1 MAKTESL
8 LASLEKTYA
17 EAKAKEINELHNALV
32 DTMNEHKPSPENAL
46 YVLDVIRFEIME
58 AKYKEI
64 MGVVKL
70 TDKLPLKKAE

>member
-1 MAKTESL
+1 MAKSESL
-8 LASLEKTYA
+8 LAALEKTYS

-70 TDKLPLKKAE
+70 TDKLPIKKIE

>member
-1 MAKTESL
+1 MAKSETL

-32 DTMNEHKPSPENAL
+32 DTMNEYKPSPENAIF
-46 YVLDVIRFEIME
+46 VLDVIRFEIME

-64 MGVVKL
+64 MGVIKL
-70 TDKLPLKKAE
+70 TDKLPIKKVE